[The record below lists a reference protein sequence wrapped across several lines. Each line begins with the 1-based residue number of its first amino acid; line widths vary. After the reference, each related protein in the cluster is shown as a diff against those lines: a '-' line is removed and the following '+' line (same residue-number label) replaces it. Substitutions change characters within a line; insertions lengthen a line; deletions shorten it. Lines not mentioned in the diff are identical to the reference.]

1 MKQKI
6 VEVGMKKKSLVI
18 MWGMTIFGV
27 MGATFLNANRKTRGD
42 RSTSFSKRN
51 PSLNRAY
58 QYKANRPSDLRDR
71 YQDSTSPNVMTSRPA
86 QGSLYGEEIQR
97 RLDELGLSSGPAA
110 QAAPA
115 DSGSSM
121 YQAAALYG
129 PTLYEMGK
137 KYLPSLFQTEA
148 PQGQPSTTARSTS
161 QLATQPKAVINGIIQ
176 KTKPFKGINPY
187 HTYTA
192 EQLQNQKTFF
202 EGTFEGHPW
211 SWWFDNYFSY
221 FMGTFPFLFHV
232 QYKYYPALYYD
243 YFDIVGEYPK
253 PIDHFDEY
261 VAKTKPWPVPDLQ
274 AGSVT
279 SKAPQ
284 NGWSSYLRGL
294 FQ

>member
-1 MKQKI
+1 
-6 VEVGMKKKSLVI
+6 
-18 MWGMTIFGV
+18 

-129 PTLYEMGK
+129 PTLYEMERSIYRVFSKQRLLRGSQARRHVR
-137 KYLPSLFQTEA
+137 LPSWLPSQKLSLTALFKKQNRSRVLIRITHIRLNSCKIRRPFLKA
-148 PQGQPSTTARSTS
+148 LSRDTRGVGGLITILVTLWARS
-161 QLATQPKAVINGIIQ
+161 
-176 KTKPFKGINPY
+176 PF
-187 HTYTA
+187 
-192 EQLQNQKTFF
+192 
-202 EGTFEGHPW
+202 
-211 SWWFDNYFSY
+211 Y
-221 FMGTFPFLFHV
+221 FMYNINIIRLSITTIL
-232 QYKYYPALYYD
+232 
-243 YFDIVGEYPK
+243 I
-253 PIDHFDEY
+253 
-261 VAKTKPWPVPDLQ
+261 
-274 AGSVT
+274 
-279 SKAPQ
+279 
-284 NGWSSYLRGL
+284 
-294 FQ
+294 